1 MLFAFGPTA
10 LGRMLNILQ
19 LITVICIIL
28 IKSEM
33 LCTAAAKCFQ
43 LTCSILP
50 ARTDR
55 MGLSVV
61 SVSGAELVNYAVTVT
76 VTAQRV
82 VQMYA

>member
-33 LCTAAAKCFQ
+33 LCAAAAKCFQ

-55 MGLSVV
+55 MGLCV

-76 VTAQRV
+76 VIAQRV

>member
-1 MLFAFGPTA
+1 
-10 LGRMLNILQ
+10 
-19 LITVICIIL
+19 
-28 IKSEM
+28 M
-33 LCTAAAKCFQ
+33 LCAAAAKCFQ

-55 MGLSVV
+55 MGLCV

>member
-1 MLFAFGPTA
+1 
-10 LGRMLNILQ
+10 MLNILQ

-61 SVSGAELVNYAVTVT
+61 SVSGAELELNYAVTVT